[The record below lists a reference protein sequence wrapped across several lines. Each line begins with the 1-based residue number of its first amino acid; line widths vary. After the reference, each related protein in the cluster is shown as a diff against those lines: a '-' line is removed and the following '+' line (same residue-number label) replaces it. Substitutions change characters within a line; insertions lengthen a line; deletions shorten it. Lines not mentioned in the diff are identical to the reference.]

1 MTSLAISPTRRRSC
15 LKAAASLR
23 PTLSLP
29 SANTTRVSAKAKN
42 SATNTNAHRI
52 ILSEVMGTSDGE
64 AAYRKA
70 SDEAAVPG
78 EYDALVTAEH
88 SCNLLT
94 WSRLP

>member
-1 MTSLAISPTRRRSC
+1 
-15 LKAAASLR
+15 
-23 PTLSLP
+23 
-29 SANTTRVSAKAKN
+29 
-42 SATNTNAHRI
+42 
-52 ILSEVMGTSDGE
+52 MGTSDGE